1 VAWIETIS
9 DDEAT
14 GAIARELDA
23 SRQRAGQV
31 FNIVR
36 AMSLNAG
43 TLRASMGLY
52 MATMHARSA
61 LSRAVREMLAIVVS
75 LRNHCYY

>member
-1 VAWIETIS
+1 MAWIKTVS

-23 SRQRAGQV
+23 SRKRAGQV
-31 FNIVR
+31 FNMVR
-36 AMSLNAG
+36 ATSIYAG
-43 TLRASMGLY
+43 SLRAAMGLY

-61 LSRAVREMLAIVVS
+61 LAGAVREMLAIVVS
-75 LRNHCYY
+75 LRHHCYD